1 MKLLLPILILLSAL
15 SATDRFQGE
24 LPIGLTE
31 EEKTRIH
38 EIYTMGRDTDPPPTP
53 IRNVAEYERMEGV
66 LIRYPLGISTS
77 LIAEMA
83 EDVTVYCL
91 VSSSY
96 QSSAYNSM
104 NNAGVNMDH
113 VEFVLGATDSYWTR
127 DYGPWWVVDGD
138 RNMSIVDFTYNRPRP
153 NDNQTPS
160 KMSDHLSVPYL
171 SLIHI

>member
-1 MKLLLPILILLSAL
+1 MQKQITVLFSLSVLLAGN
-15 SATDRFQGE
+15 RVNGE
-24 LPIGLTE
+24 LPISLTE

-53 IRNVAEYERMEGV
+53 IRNVSEYERMEGI

-113 VEFVLGATDSYWTR
+113 VEFVL
-127 DYGPWWVVDGD
+127 
-138 RNMSIVDFTYNRPRP
+138 
-153 NDNQTPS
+153 
-160 KMSDHLSVPYL
+160 
-171 SLIHI
+171 